1 MLVLLAAD
9 GTRLDAGSV
18 GLALTRRWADA
29 GAQAL
34 FVDADTDGTR
44 LARRLGQVAFADY
57 SPAARGL
64 PSLIVAREPLT
75 LRLLADHCYSL
86 DTAAGSLWALFAP
99 SHPDGGEHAAQWL
112 AERAG
117 DLATVG
123 RERAVLVASRFSNG
137 ADLFASA
144 PWSAAVLV
152 VLAAVPSADAAK
164 GLAAL
169 CRDARL
175 SSSRCPHRALIVE
188 GDTALSDEVLAIETG
203 MHVAGR
209 LPLVDD
215 ETVLRLRGGRRER
228 AFLNSL
234 DEIAERLLSY
244 AIRVAS
250 AARETQPVPHPV
262 PIAEARPLANGV
274 PSEQEA
280 SSGVA

>member
-29 GAQAL
+29 GAPAL

-44 LARRLGQVAFADY
+44 LAGRLGQVAFADY

-99 SHPDGGEHAAQWL
+99 SHPDGGKHAAQWL
-112 AERAG
+112 AERID

-123 RERAVLVASRFSNG
+123 RERAVLVASRFPDG
-137 ADLFASA
+137 AELFASA

-152 VLAAVPSADAAK
+152 VLAAVPAADAAK
-164 GLAAL
+164 ELAAL
-169 CRDARL
+169 CRDTRL

-188 GDTALSDEVLAIETG
+188 GDTAAQ
-203 MHVAGR
+203 R
-209 LPLVDD
+209 
-215 ETVLRLRGGRRER
+215 RGALHRDRHARRR
-228 AFLNSL
+228 AAAPCRRR
-234 DEIAERLLSY
+234 DGA
-244 AIRVAS
+244 A
-250 AARETQPVPHPV
+250 AARRPPRASVPEQPRRDRRTPAVVREPGGLNLPRG
-262 PIAEARPLANGV
+262 PTAAAADADR
-274 PSEQEA
+274 
-280 SSGVA
+280 